1 MTRKELRKQLLTA
14 IETTKHYRTKY
25 GEQIKKCNSP
35 NSTEQDFKLLNQYRQ
50 KWDEA
55 TANNYNFEVQLYNIE
70 RQCKQSKIYATT

>member
-55 TANNYNFEVQLYNIE
+55 TANNYKFEIQLYNIE

>member
-70 RQCKQSKIYATT
+70 RQCKQSRILETT

>member
-70 RQCKQSKIYATT
+70 RQCKQSRTLETT

>member
-55 TANNYNFEVQLYNIE
+55 TANNYKYEVQLYNIE
-70 RQCKQSKIYATT
+70 RQCKQSRILETI

>member
-55 TANNYNFEVQLYNIE
+55 TSNNYNFEVQLYNIE
-70 RQCKQSKIYATT
+70 RQCKQSKILKTV

>member
-70 RQCKQSKIYATT
+70 RQCKQSKILKTI

>member
-14 IETTKHYRTKY
+14 IEITKHYRTKY

-35 NSTEQDFKLLNQYRQ
+35 KSTEKDFELLSHYRQ

-55 TANNYNFEVQLYNIE
+55 TANCYKYEVQLYNIE
-70 RQCKQSKIYATT
+70 RQCKQSKILKTV

>member
-55 TANNYNFEVQLYNIE
+55 TSNNYNFEVQLYNIE
-70 RQCKQSKIYATT
+70 RQCKQLKILKTV

>member
-35 NSTEQDFKLLNQYRQ
+35 KSTDKDFKLLTQYRQ

-55 TANNYNFEVQLYNIE
+55 TSNNYKFEIQLYNIE
-70 RQCKQSKIYATT
+70 RQCKQSKILKNI

>member
-14 IETTKHYRTKY
+14 IEITKHYRTKY

-55 TANNYNFEVQLYNIE
+55 TSNNYNFEVQLYNIE
-70 RQCKQSKIYATT
+70 RQCKQSKILKTI

>member
-14 IETTKHYRTKY
+14 IEITKHYRTKY

-70 RQCKQSKIYATT
+70 RQCKQSKIYETT

>member
-70 RQCKQSKIYATT
+70 RQCKQSKILKTV

>member
-35 NSTEQDFKLLNQYRQ
+35 KSTEQDFKLLNQYRH
-50 KWDEA
+50 KWDES
-55 TANNYNFEVQLYNIE
+55 TANNYKYEVQLYNIE

>member
-55 TANNYNFEVQLYNIE
+55 TSNNYNFEVQLYNIE
-70 RQCKQSKIYATT
+70 RQCKQSKILKNI

>member
-14 IETTKHYRTKY
+14 IEITKNYRTKY

-55 TANNYNFEVQLYNIE
+55 TSNNYNFEVQLYNIE
-70 RQCKQSKIYATT
+70 RQCKQSKILKTV

>member
-1 MTRKELRKQLLTA
+1 MTRKELKKQLLTA

-70 RQCKQSKIYATT
+70 RQCKQSRILETI